1 MKLKF
6 EIFSVVLMAALM
18 AACALPRRVGPN
30 GGPNDGLGGGPRG
43 EVAAGP
49 SAGAGRPSA
58 LLAAAREQQAKEGCA
73 KAAPAYRIVAS
84 YGEGYE
90 IAQYELGA
98 CLMQMTGAGDPET
111 MLFRQEGVFWLSR
124 AAWAGDARAQGRLA
138 EALSGAQGYAASH
151 LGPDPEAALMWSLVY
166 TANGSRDVYGLRP
179 LPSLVTEHI
188 ASVLSADAEERARQK
203 AVQFTR
209 VTMEAFVAP
218 AMPQTARGGRDSGSG
233 RPPGGGGDRPPRRQL
248 ETAS

>member
-18 AACALPRRVGPN
+18 AACASPRRVGPN
-30 GGPNDGLGGGPRG
+30 GGPGGGPRG
-43 EVAAGP
+43 EASAGP
-49 SAGAGRPSA
+49 SAGVGRPSA

-90 IAQYELGA
+90 IAQFELGA
-98 CLMQMTGAGDPET
+98 CLIQMTGAGDAET
-111 MLFRQEGVFWLSR
+111 ALFRQEGVFWLSR

-188 ASVLSADAEERARQK
+188 VSALSAEAEESARQK
-203 AVQFTR
+203 AVQFAR
-209 VTMEAFVAP
+209 VTMDSFVAP
-218 AMPQTARGGRDSGSG
+218 AMPQTARGGRDSSSG
-233 RPPGGGGDRPPRRQL
+233 RPPGGGDRPPRRQL